1 MDEQEKKARVDI
13 AKFQEV
19 IKSLENQNRRLK
31 ALKVSVMRKA
41 GNYVMVP
48 LSRFLTD
55 DRGPFEQVKDATATG
70 NRPRG
75 RPKKK
80 QKKQ

>member
-1 MDEQEKKARVDI
+1 
-13 AKFQEV
+13 
-19 IKSLENQNRRLK
+19 
-31 ALKVSVMRKA
+31 MRKA

>member
-1 MDEQEKKARVDI
+1 MDEQEKKSRVDI
-13 AKFQEV
+13 AKFKEV
-19 IKSLENQNRRLK
+19 IKSLEDQKKRLK
-31 ALKVSVMRKA
+31 ALKMSVLRKS

-55 DRGPFEQVKDATATG
+55 DRGPFEEVNATNSTG